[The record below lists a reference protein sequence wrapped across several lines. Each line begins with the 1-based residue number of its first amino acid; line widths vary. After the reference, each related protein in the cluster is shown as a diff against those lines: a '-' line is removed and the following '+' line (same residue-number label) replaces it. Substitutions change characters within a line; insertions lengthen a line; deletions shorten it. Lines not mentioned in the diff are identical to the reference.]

1 MEGRGFI
8 VSGVSC
14 LAVVLIVED
23 DDSVME
29 VLKIMLSDRYT
40 VIEARNGREAIEIY
54 RAYKPDIVLMDV
66 VMPELDGIAATREI
80 KKIDPSAKIIG
91 VTAYAK
97 KKAKELIEAGALE
110 VLEKPFSRKDIVSA
124 IEKHLE
130 G

>member
-1 MEGRGFI
+1 M
-8 VSGVSC
+8 
-14 LAVVLIVED
+14 VLIVED

-40 VIEARNGREAIEIY
+40 VIEARNGREAVEIY

-110 VLEKPFSRKDIVSA
+110 VLEKPFSRRDIVSA